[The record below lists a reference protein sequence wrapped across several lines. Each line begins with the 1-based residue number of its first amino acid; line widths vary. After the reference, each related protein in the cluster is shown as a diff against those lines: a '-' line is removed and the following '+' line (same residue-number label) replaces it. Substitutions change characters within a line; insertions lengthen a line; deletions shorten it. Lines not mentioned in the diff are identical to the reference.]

1 MRARKRFGQHF
12 LTDES
17 VLARIVAVLKPSA
30 GDRILEIGP
39 GHGALTELIYPEA
52 GHMVAIEI
60 DRDLIAMLKAR
71 FARLEVIN
79 ADVLALDLGEVLGR
93 QRWRLVGNLP
103 YNISSPLLLKLYGHL
118 DAIQDMH
125 FMFQRE
131 LSQRLAATPGTK
143 DWGRLS
149 VMTQYFC
156 HVQPLFDVPPEA
168 FDPPPQVQSQV
179 IRLWPREQR
188 QSVDIERLSLV
199 LRTAFSARRK
209 RLSNAL
215 RSLEPDW
222 DRLEAFDIL
231 PSQRPDELSVD
242 AYVQIA
248 LAGGG
253 DADASGNRASNS
265 DS

>member
-12 LTDES
+12 LTDEG
-17 VLARIVAVLKPSA
+17 VLARIVAAVNPA
-30 GDRILEIGP
+30 ADDRLLEIGP

-71 FARLEVIN
+71 FSRLEVIN
-79 ADVLALDLGEVLGR
+79 ADVLALDLKETLGH

-118 DAIQDMH
+118 DAIKDMH

-188 QSVDIERLSLV
+188 QAVDVEHLSMV

-215 RSLEPDW
+215 KSLQPDW
-222 DRLEAFDIL
+222 DRLQAFDIL

-242 AYVQIA
+242 AFVQIA
-248 LAGGG
+248 LAGL
-253 DADASGNRASNS
+253 DDRDESGSESGSAET
-265 DS
+265 